1 MPFKKDKTV
10 LILLITILIFFSSYI
25 WNFINIPF
33 RDDEIL
39 GEYSVNNHHSLN
51 DSLRYLVFILIP
63 ITGYLLFKLL
73 IVFIK
78 NVDLPANIGPITICK
93 CAIIK

>member
-1 MPFKKDKTV
+1 MPFKKDKTI

-33 RDDEIL
+33 RDNEIL
-39 GEYSVNNHHSLN
+39 GDYSVNNHHSLN

-63 ITGYLLFKLL
+63 ITGYLFFKLL
-73 IVFIK
+73 IEK
-78 NVDLPANIGPITICK
+78 K
-93 CAIIK
+93 K